1 MTKSWLEHG
10 DKSTLLCLIAQGY
23 WLKAALLV
31 VLYGLKGGLTSE
43 IFSESN
49 FQITSLSTQRDNAKG
64 RDLATFL
71 EFLNKVNKKPEIKL
85 PLAEAVKVA

>member
-10 DKSTLLCLIAQGY
+10 DKSTLLCLIAY

-31 VLYGLKGGLTSE
+31 VLYGLKGGLISE